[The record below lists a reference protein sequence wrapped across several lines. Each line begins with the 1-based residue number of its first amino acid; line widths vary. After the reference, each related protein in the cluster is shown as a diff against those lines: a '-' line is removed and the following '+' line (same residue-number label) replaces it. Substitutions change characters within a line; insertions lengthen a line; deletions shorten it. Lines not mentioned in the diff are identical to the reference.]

1 MTAPTP
7 LPAQVWS
14 NDRGRAVRL
23 LHETDGGIWVGEV
36 IASGWDSEVAKG
48 AHLYVDLATYS
59 PSEDARQH
67 VGELWGDR
75 NDGET
80 VRLLGYAGNGEWEA
94 EVTRPG
100 INRPEREGTTV
111 RRCVDGWPWRRVR
124 AAYDLPEPGSD
135 ADVERI
141 AKAINDPA
149 GPNITDDEIQALID
163 RIRRD
168 RRALEDARRVVHSCR
183 SALRGWAEAWEDAGR

>member
-7 LPAQVWS
+7 LPTQVWV
-14 NDRGRAVRL
+14 DVRGLAVRL
-23 LHETDGGIWVGEV
+23 LHQVDGDTWVGEV
-36 IASGWDSEVAKG
+36 IASGWDAEVEKG
-48 AHLYVDLATYS
+48 AHLHVDLSTYS
-59 PSEDARQH
+59 LSEDATQH
-67 VGELWGDR
+67 VGELWGDK

-80 VRLLGYAGNGEWEA
+80 VRLLAYLGGGEWEA

-124 AAYDLPEPGSD
+124 VAYDLPEPGSD

-168 RRALEDARRVVHSCR
+168 RRALEEARRVVHACR
-183 SALRGWAEAWEDAGR
+183 NELRGWAEAWEDAGR